1 MKIERLNAMEQYIL
15 KNHSVSLDKL
25 SSTFHV
31 SINTVRRD
39 LNTLLER
46 GNIKKV
52 YGGVCASP
60 KSEFDSVPPMSVRT
74 SENSLAK
81 QIIGRLAADLV
92 QDNSSIFLDSGST
105 TEKLIPFL
113 AEKENVTVVTHSL
126 SAMYEASKYPS
137 IRLVG
142 LGGIYNPDTV
152 SFVGL
157 STSKGLSGMQIDTV
171 FISASSISFRGGLA
185 NNNYFEAEIKSTVI
199 SQNIGKSIVAMVDS
213 SKFSKMATFSFCPIS
228 SLSAII
234 TDTKPAP
241 EILKSFAAQNVK
253 CIFPD
258 DSTKKEM

>member
-1 MKIERLNAMEQYIL
+1 MKIERLNAIEQYIL
-15 KNHSVSLDKL
+15 KNRSVSLDKL
-25 SSTFHV
+25 VEIFHV
-31 SINTVRRD
+31 STNTIRRD
-39 LNTLLER
+39 LNILVDR

-52 YGGVCASP
+52 YGGVCAAP

-74 SENSLAK
+74 SENSQAK
-81 QIIGRLAADLV
+81 QIIGRLAAGLV
-92 QDNSSIFLDSGST
+92 RNNSSIFLDSGST
-105 TEKLIPFL
+105 TEKIIPFL

-137 IRLVG
+137 IRLVA

-185 NNNYFEAEIKSTVI
+185 NNNYLEAEIKSTVI
-199 SQNIGKSIVAMVDS
+199 NQNVGKSIVAMIDG

-228 SLSAII
+228 SLSSIV
-234 TDTKPAP
+234 TNERPAP

-253 CIFPD
+253 CIFP
-258 DSTKKEM
+258 ELYEGQ